1 MASFPEILNA
11 FEQALE
17 LERELGTRTVEC
29 DRALLAPGG
38 ARGARALPSAA
49 TSAAAPART
58 TDEQREGRACRDQS
72 GALGERALPSAATS
86 AAAPARTTD
95 EQREGRACRD
105 QSGALGERALPSA
118 ATSAA
123 LPTVAELTACT
134 KCPLATLGRTHV
146 VPGQGNANGPDFMFV
161 GEAPGADEDRQG
173 LAFVGAAGQFLTKMI
188 AAMGYTREQVFIANI
203 CKCRPPNNRT
213 PSPPEMA
220 ACVPY
225 LKRQIKLVKPKC
237 LILLG
242 NTAMRGLF
250 PDAPMRRGQWQMYEG
265 IPAIGT
271 FHPAYILRFD
281 SARDPAGLRKA
292 KLEVWNTLKFALAR
306 LGKTPPAIQKK
317 G

>member
-1 MASFPEILNA
+1 MERLPEILNA

-29 DRALLAPGG
+29 DRALLAPV
-38 ARGARALPSAA
+38 SAA
-49 TSAAAPART
+49 TCAVAPALGQRASRPLPAANPEPRTPNPEPRTANHEPRT
-58 TDEQREGRACRDQS
+58 TNH
-72 GALGERALPSAATS
+72 
-86 AAAPARTTD
+86 
-95 EQREGRACRD
+95 
-105 QSGALGERALPSA
+105 
-118 ATSAA
+118 A
-123 LPTVAELTACT
+123 LPTAAGLTACT
-134 KCPLATLGRTHV
+134 RCDLHGLGRTHV

-188 AAMGYTREQVFIANI
+188 AAMGYTRDQVFIANI

-225 LKRQIKLVKPKC
+225 LKRQIALVKPKC

-250 PDAPMRRGQWQMYEG
+250 PDMFVRRGQWHMYEG

-281 SARDPAGLRKA
+281 SAHDAAGLRKA
-292 KLEVWNTLKFALAR
+292 KLEVWDTLKLALAR

-317 G
+317 GQTT

>member
-1 MASFPEILNA
+1 MEQLPEILNA

-29 DRALLAPGG
+29 DRALLAPVSVGR
-38 ARGARALPSAA
+38 ARPPDAPSV
-49 TSAAAPART
+49 PRT
-58 TDEQREGRACRDQS
+58 TNPEPRTPNHE
-72 GALGERALPSAATS
+72 P
-86 AAAPARTTD
+86 RTTNH
-95 EQREGRACRD
+95 EPRTTN
-105 QSGALGERALPSA
+105 P
-118 ATSAA
+118 A
-123 LPTVAELTACT
+123 LPTAAELTACT
-134 KCPLATLGRTHV
+134 RCDLHGLGRTHV
-146 VPGQGNANGPDFMFV
+146 VPGQGNADSPDFMFV

-188 AAMGYTREQVFIANI
+188 AAMGYTRDQVFIANI

-225 LKRQIKLVKPKC
+225 LKRQIARIRPKC
-237 LILLG
+237 LVLLG

-250 PDAPMRRGQWQMYEG
+250 PDTFMRRGQWQMYEG

-281 SARDPAGLRKA
+281 SVRDSAGLRKA
-292 KLEVWNTLKFALAR
+292 KTEVWNTLKLALAR
-306 LGKTPPAIQKK
+306 LGKTPPAIQRK
-317 G
+317 GETT

>member
-1 MASFPEILNA
+1 MACGFPDILNA

-29 DRALLAPGG
+29 DRALLMPPSPGG
-38 ARGARALPSAA
+38 TCPCASVAA
-49 TSAAAPART
+49 TPTNPVPRPTNHEPRT
-58 TDEQREGRACRDQS
+58 TNHD
-72 GALGERALPSAATS
+72 
-86 AAAPARTTD
+86 
-95 EQREGRACRD
+95 
-105 QSGALGERALPSA
+105 
-118 ATSAA
+118 
-123 LPTVAELTACT
+123 LPTAAELAACT
-134 KCPLATLGRTHV
+134 RCDLHGLGRTHV

-225 LKRQIKLVKPKC
+225 LKRQIALVKPKC

-250 PDAPMRRGQWQMYEG
+250 PDMFVRRGQWHMYEG

-281 SARDPAGLRKA
+281 SAHDAAGLRKA
-292 KLEVWNTLKFALAR
+292 KLEVWDTLKLALAR

-317 G
+317 GQTT

>member
-1 MASFPEILNA
+1 MSNVNEILTA

-29 DRALLAPGG
+29 DRARLMPLATNHEPLV
-38 ARGARALPSAA
+38 ANPEPRTANHEPRTANHEPRTANHE
-49 TSAAAPART
+49 PRT
-58 TDEQREGRACRDQS
+58 TNPE
-72 GALGERALPSAATS
+72 P
-86 AAAPARTTD
+86 RTTNHD
-95 EQREGRACRD
+95 
-105 QSGALGERALPSA
+105 
-118 ATSAA
+118 
-123 LPTVAELTACT
+123 LPTAAELTVCT
-134 KCPLATLGRTHV
+134 RCDLHGLGRTHV
-146 VPGQGNANGPDFMFV
+146 VPGQGNADSPDFMFV

-188 AAMGYTREQVFIANI
+188 AAMGYTRDQVFIANI

-225 LKRQIKLVKPKC
+225 LKRQIALVKPKC

-250 PDAPMRRGQWQMYEG
+250 PDVFVRRGQWQMYEG

-271 FHPAYILRFD
+271 FHPAFILRFD
-281 SARDPAGLRKA
+281 SARDPSGLRKA
-292 KLEVWNTLKFALAR
+292 KTEVWDTLKLALAR
-306 LGKTPPAIQKK
+306 LGKKPPEIKKK
-317 G
+317 GQST

>member
-1 MASFPEILNA
+1 MERLPEILNA

-29 DRALLAPGG
+29 DRALLAPVSVGR
-38 ARGARALPSAA
+38 ARPPDAPSV
-49 TSAAAPART
+49 PRT
-58 TDEQREGRACRDQS
+58 TNPEPRTPNPE
-72 GALGERALPSAATS
+72 P
-86 AAAPARTTD
+86 RTTNP
-95 EQREGRACRD
+95 EPR
-105 QSGALGERALPSA
+105 
-118 ATSAA
+118 TTNHA
-123 LPTVAELTACT
+123 LPTAAELTACT
-134 KCPLATLGRTHV
+134 RCDLHGLGRTHV
-146 VPGQGNANGPDFMFV
+146 VPGQGNANEPDFMFV

-188 AAMGYTREQVFIANI
+188 AAMGYTRDQVFIANI

-225 LKRQIKLVKPKC
+225 LKRQIARIRPKC
-237 LILLG
+237 LVLLG

-250 PDAPMRRGQWQMYEG
+250 PDTFMRRGQWQMYEG

-281 SARDPAGLRKA
+281 SVRDSAGLRKA
-292 KLEVWNTLKFALAR
+292 KTEVWNTLKLALAR

>member
-1 MASFPEILNA
+1 MDCGFPDILNA

-29 DRALLAPGG
+29 DRALLLPPSPGG
-38 ARGARALPSAA
+38 TRSCASVPVRPRG
-49 TSAAAPART
+49 
-58 TDEQREGRACRDQS
+58 
-72 GALGERALPSAATS
+72 
-86 AAAPARTTD
+86 
-95 EQREGRACRD
+95 
-105 QSGALGERALPSA
+105 
-118 ATSAA
+118 SAA
-123 LPTVAELTACT
+123 LPTGTTGVSPVEKTGTTGVSPIATHAAMPTAAELAACT
-134 KCPLATLGRTHV
+134 RCDLHGLGRTHV

-188 AAMGYTREQVFIANI
+188 AAMGYTRDQVFIANI

-225 LKRQIKLVKPKC
+225 LKRQIALVKPKC

-250 PDAPMRRGQWQMYEG
+250 PDMLVRRGQWHMYEG

-281 SARDPAGLRKA
+281 SARDAAGLRKA
-292 KLEVWNTLKFALAR
+292 KLEVWDTLKLALAR
-306 LGKTPPAIQKK
+306 LGKKPPAIQKK
-317 G
+317 GQTT

>member
-1 MASFPEILNA
+1 MDCGFPDILNA

-17 LERELGTRTVEC
+17 LERELGTRTVDC
-29 DRALLAPGG
+29 DHALLAPRSGG
-38 ARGARALPSAA
+38 TPLPPAGTPRSGGTPLPLAGTLLSPAGASRSGE
-49 TSAAAPART
+49 RT
-58 TDEQREGRACRDQS
+58 VP
-72 GALGERALPSAATS
+72 LGEAASRRFTG
-86 AAAPARTTD
+86 TT
-95 EQREGRACRD
+95 GV
-105 QSGALGERALPSA
+105 SPV
-118 ATSAA
+118 ATPA
-123 LPTVAELTACT
+123 LPTAAELAACT
-134 KCPLATLGRTHV
+134 RCDLHGLGRTHV
-146 VPGQGNANGPDFMFV
+146 VPGQGNADSPDFMFV

-188 AAMGYTREQVFIANI
+188 AAMGYTRDQVFIANI

-225 LKRQIKLVKPKC
+225 LKRQIARIRPKC

-250 PDAPMRRGQWQMYEG
+250 PDTFMRRGQWQMYEG

-281 SARDPAGLRKA
+281 SVRDSAGLRKA
-292 KLEVWNTLKFALAR
+292 KTEVWNTLKLALAR
-306 LGKTPPAIQKK
+306 LGKTPPAIQRK
-317 G
+317 GQTT

>member
-1 MASFPEILNA
+1 MERWPEILDA

-29 DRALLAPGG
+29 DRALLLPPSPGG
-38 ARGARALPSAA
+38 TRSRASA
-49 TSAAAPART
+49 TSAPTNPEPRTPNTEPRT
-58 TDEQREGRACRDQS
+58 TNTE
-72 GALGERALPSAATS
+72 P
-86 AAAPARTTD
+86 RTTNH
-95 EQREGRACRD
+95 
-105 QSGALGERALPSA
+105 
-118 ATSAA
+118 A
-123 LPTVAELTACT
+123 LPTAAELTACT
-134 KCPLATLGRTHV
+134 RCDLHGLGRTHV
-146 VPGQGNANGPDFMFV
+146 VPGQGNANGPDFMFG

-188 AAMGYTREQVFIANI
+188 AAMGYTRDQVFIANI

-225 LKRQIKLVKPKC
+225 LKRQIALVKPKC

-250 PDAPMRRGQWQMYEG
+250 PDAFVRRGQWQTYEG

-292 KLEVWNTLKFALAR
+292 KLEVWDTLKLALAR
-306 LGKTPPAIQKK
+306 LGKKPPEIKRK
-317 G
+317 GQTT

>member
-1 MASFPEILNA
+1 MDCGFPDVLNA

-29 DRALLAPGG
+29 DRALLLPPVATSAPLPQVAPGG
-38 ARGARALPSAA
+38 TNVEPRPTPSE
-49 TSAAAPART
+49 PRT
-58 TDEQREGRACRDQS
+58 TNVEPR
-72 GALGERALPSAATS
+72 TS
-86 AAAPARTTD
+86 NHD
-95 EQREGRACRD
+95 
-105 QSGALGERALPSA
+105 
-118 ATSAA
+118 
-123 LPTVAELTACT
+123 LPTAAELAACT
-134 KCPLATLGRTHV
+134 RCDLHGLGRTHV
-146 VPGQGNANGPDFMFV
+146 VPGQGNADGPDFMFV

-188 AAMGYTREQVFIANI
+188 TAMGYTRDQVFIANI

-225 LKRQIKLVKPKC
+225 LKRQIALVKPKC

-250 PDAPMRRGQWQMYEG
+250 PDMFVRRGQWHVYEG

-281 SARDPAGLRKA
+281 SAHDAVGLRKA
-292 KLEVWNTLKFALAR
+292 KLEVWDTLKLALAR

-317 G
+317 GQKK

>member
-1 MASFPEILNA
+1 MSNVEKLDMADFPKILTA

-29 DRALLAPGG
+29 DRALLLPPAPGETRSCASVPVRPCG
-38 ARGARALPSAA
+38 SAA
-49 TSAAAPART
+49 VLGQRASRPLTVVRSGESAASPIGT
-58 TDEQREGRACRDQS
+58 TGVS
-72 GALGERALPSAATS
+72 PVGNTGTTGVSPVAAS
-86 AAAPARTTD
+86 
-95 EQREGRACRD
+95 EF
-105 QSGALGERALPSA
+105 
-118 ATSAA
+118 
-123 LPTVAELTACT
+123 PTVAELTACT
-134 KCPLATLGRTHV
+134 RCDLHGLGRTHV

-225 LKRQIKLVKPKC
+225 LKRQIALVKPKC

-250 PDAPMRRGQWQMYEG
+250 PDMT
-265 IPAIGT
+265 PAN
-271 FHPAYILRFD
+271 
-281 SARDPAGLRKA
+281 KV
-292 KLEVWNTLKFALAR
+292 LEPYDEALKEVDIYTDTEIASMNYL
-306 LGKTPPAIQKK
+306 QKELQFQN
-317 G
+317 

>member
-1 MASFPEILNA
+1 MSNVEKLDMADFPKILTA

-86 AAAPARTTD
+86 AA
-95 EQREGRACRD
+95 
-105 QSGALGERALPSA
+105 
-118 ATSAA
+118 
-123 LPTVAELTACT
+123 LPTAAELTACT
-134 KCPLATLGRTHV
+134 RCDLHGLGRTHV

-292 KLEVWNTLKFALAR
+292 KLEVWNTLKLALAR